1 MEKLFK
7 DLGETLYFVVLN
19 MLDITDCKRKKFLK
33 MKQDKPST
41 EEEVQ
46 SYLFNLLKTS
56 GTISVSF
63 TQTIH
68 KAYLIIIKSIYI
80 RTKAH

>member
-7 DLGETLYFVVLN
+7 DLGETLYFVELN

-41 EEEVQ
+41 EEEV
-46 SYLFNLLKTS
+46 
-56 GTISVSF
+56 
-63 TQTIH
+63 
-68 KAYLIIIKSIYI
+68 
-80 RTKAH
+80 